1 LQSQFPTLDKQ
12 LTTQNPN
19 LKKSADNILNI
30 DSQEMCGSYDCKQLK
45 IRNNSKSN
53 ISLVNNEG
61 HVKKIISRFQ
71 QAENTSKFKNESRDS
86 DDSQRSPNTT
96 PTSNKFSISS
106 DRNNKSDNSSATLL
120 TISSNSPAL
129 NEQFTHSLHSSTS
142 GVSQIHSTK
151 CIYYLNKDIQ
161 PYCVT
166 IFRKYV

>member
-12 LTTQNPN
+12 LFNQQVN
-19 LKKSADNILNI
+19 LKQSAENILNI
-30 DSQEMCGSYDCKQLK
+30 DSQQMCGSYDGKMNK
-45 IRNNSKSN
+45 FNSHSKSN

-71 QAENTSKFKNESRDS
+71 QVEQTAKFKNESKDS

-96 PTSNKFSISS
+96 PTLSKFSICSEKT
-106 DRNNKSDNSSATLL
+106 NKSECNSSGTLL
-120 TISSNSPAL
+120 AISSNSPTF
-129 NEQFTHSLHSSTS
+129 NDQYSQSLHSTNS

-151 CIYYLNKDIQ
+151 CIYYLNKDTQ

-166 IFRKYV
+166 IFKK